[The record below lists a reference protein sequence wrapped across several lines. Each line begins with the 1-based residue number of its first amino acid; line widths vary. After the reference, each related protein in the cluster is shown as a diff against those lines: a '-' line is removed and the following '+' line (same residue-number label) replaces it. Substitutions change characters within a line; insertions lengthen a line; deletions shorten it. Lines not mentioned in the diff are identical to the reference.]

1 MILSVS
7 RRTDI
12 PNYYSDWFFNR
23 IKKGFLYVRN
33 PMNAHQLSSIDLS
46 PNVID
51 CIVFWT
57 KNPANMLDRLGE
69 LKGYDY
75 YFQFTVTGYGQDVEQ
90 NLPDKKQ
97 VIIPAFKK
105 LSEIIG
111 KEKVIWRYDPIL
123 INEKYTVEYHVK
135 AFAEIAREL
144 SEYTEKVIIS
154 FVDLYA
160 KTQRNTKDLN
170 MCGLTDEEML
180 ALGSSLAKIASE
192 YDLRIESCAE
202 RIDLRSVGIE
212 HGHCVDR
219 ELIERITG
227 FKMKCEKDKN
237 QRAECGCFD
246 SIDIGSYNTCK
257 NGCKYCYANFN
268 QDIVK
273 QNAEKYNVA
282 SPILCGKLNIDD
294 KVTERAMQS
303 FKVMQMRF
311 DN

>member
-33 PMNAHQLSSIDLS
+33 PMNAHQVSSIDLS

-97 VIIPAFKK
+97 VIIPTFKK
-105 LSEIIG
+105 LSETIG

-144 SEYTEKVIIS
+144 SEYTEKIIIS

-170 MCGLTDEEML
+170 MRGLTDEEML

-202 RIDLRSVGIE
+202 NIDLRSVGIE

-268 QDIVK
+268 QDRVK
-273 QNAEKYNVA
+273 QNAEKYNVV